1 MYRKLI
7 LLAIAGLLSFGCAT
21 VQPGS
26 NLEMKVDT
34 SIEQLNV
41 YRLEDYGIETT
52 DFQKMV
58 GQIILLGDEVVH
70 SEHGRMR
77 THYANIGLRQKD
89 GSVLELAFGIG
100 KKLDAVGIITV
111 AADPSSEER
120 ATWYD
125 VDECGVPELVDT
137 GKGKRALEKMDM
149 DVYAKVIM
157 TLLMKEVYYPSQEGE
172 QT

>member
-7 LLAIAGLLSFGCAT
+7 LLAIAGLLSFGCAG
-21 VQPGS
+21 VQTK
-26 NLEMKVDT
+26 NDT
-34 SIEQLNV
+34 PIKMDQSVEELKD
-41 YRLEDYGIETT
+41 YRLEDYGINPA

-58 GQIILLGDEVVH
+58 VQIILLGDKVVH

-77 THYANIGLRQKD
+77 THYANIGLQQKD